1 MATIQPA
8 VTHIVDA
15 KSILWETLTES
26 DAASPFTIEGLMGS
40 AGCVQVTGTFGSATV
55 VLQASNDGS
64 NWVTL
69 KDTAGNAISFTS
81 AGMAEFSTA
90 ALYLRPSAS
99 GGSSQDL
106 DITMVL
112 R

>member
-1 MATIQPA
+1 MAEIDP
-8 VTHIVDA
+8 VVNHVVDA
-15 KSILWETLTES
+15 KQIVWETLTES
-26 DAASPFTIEGLMGS
+26 DTAGAFIPTGLMGS
-40 AGCVQVTGTFGSATV
+40 AGCVQVVGTFGSATV
-55 VLQASNDGS
+55 VLQASNDGA

-69 KDTAGNAISFTS
+69 KDTTGTAISFTS

-106 DITMVL
+106 DVTMVL